1 MKVPRP
7 KAATDSVGV
16 RDLKASLSGYLRRVR
31 EGESLTVTDHGEPIA
46 RIIPAG
52 MPAGLERLM
61 GQSWFKWSGR
71 KPELVDP
78 PLKLTPGPSASDMV
92 IQMRQE
98 RDDIIFQAAV
108 QPASPKRPRGVRR

>member
-1 MKVPRP
+1 MSDRR
-7 KAATDSVGV
+7 KATADSVGV
-16 RDLKASLSGYLRRVR
+16 RELKASLSGYLRRVR
-31 EGESLTVTDHGEPIA
+31 EGESLTVTDHGEPVA

-61 GQSWFKWSGR
+61 SQSWFKWSGR

-98 RDDIIFQAAV
+98 RDDILFEAAA
-108 QPASPKRPRGVRR
+108 PPTSPSPRRKARR

>member
-1 MKVPRP
+1 MKATGR

-16 RDLKASLSGYLRRVR
+16 RELKASLSGYLRRVR

-52 MPAGLERLM
+52 MPPGLERLM

-78 PLKLTPGPSASDMV
+78 PLKLSPGPSASDMV
-92 IQMRQE
+92 IEMRRE
-98 RDDIIFQAAV
+98 SEEALDEAV
-108 QPASPKRPRGVRR
+108 FGRRTSRKKR

>member
-1 MKVPRP
+1 MSQRR
-7 KAATDSVGV
+7 KATADSVGV
-16 RDLKASLSGYLRRVR
+16 RELKASLSGYLRRVR
-31 EGESLTVTDHGEPIA
+31 EGESLTVTDHGEPVA

-61 GQSWFKWSGR
+61 SQSWFKWSGR

-78 PLKLTPGPSASDMV
+78 PLRLTPGPSASDMV

-98 RDDIIFQAAV
+98 GEEALDDAIFGTRTSRKQ
-108 QPASPKRPRGVRR
+108 R

>member
-1 MKVPRP
+1 V
-7 KAATDSVGV
+7 KAPSDSVGV
-16 RDLKASLSGYLRRVR
+16 RDLKASLSAYLRRVR
-31 EGESLTVTDHGEPIA
+31 DGESLTVTDHGQPIA

-52 MPAGLERLM
+52 TPAGLERLM

-71 KPELVDP
+71 KPVLQDP

-98 RDDIIFQAAV
+98 RDDIIFRAAV
-108 QPASPKRPRGVRR
+108 EPASPKRSRRVRR

>member
-1 MKVPRP
+1 MSERR
-7 KAATDSVGV
+7 KATADSVGV
-16 RDLKASLSGYLRRVR
+16 RELKASLSGYLRRVR

-46 RIIPAG
+46 RLIPAG

-78 PLKLTPGPSASDMV
+78 PLRLTPGPSASDMV
-92 IQMRQE
+92 IQMRNE
-98 RDDIIFQAAV
+98 GEEALDVAIFGPRATRK
-108 QPASPKRPRGVRR
+108 KR